1 MAGTFND
8 TPVAYLDEQ
17 IRTTFIVKVYQ
28 HLALALVAFVA
39 FEVVL
44 FQTGLARSLYDF
56 FWAQGGASWL
66 LLLGGVAIVNWFA
79 AQAAYNIADT
89 RKQYL
94 GLFAVAFGQA
104 VIFAP
109 FLYAV
114 LAVQGSA
121 PVVNAVWITGLGFAG
136 LTAVAWITRTDLS
149 FLRPLVMWG
158 FIAALVLIVAAV
170 LFGMNLGTLVLGRHD
185 RPGRRR
191 HPLPDPGH
199 PAELPR
205 ARLCGRRRQPVRFAD
220 DDVLVRA
227 AVGGAALIAGMR
239 RAHRPQQRPRR
250 GLRSLGAG

>member
-39 FEVVL
+39 FEIVL

-79 AQAAYNIADT
+79 AQATANVADT
-89 RKQYL
+89 GKQYL
-94 GLFAVAFGQA
+94 GLFAVALGQA

-136 LTAVAWITRTDLS
+136 LTAVAWVTRTDLS

-170 LFGMNLGTLVLGRHD
+170 LFGMNLGTWFSVAMIGLAGAAILYQTQGIQRTYPEWAYVG
-185 RPGRRR
+185 
-191 HPLPDPGH
+191 
-199 PAELPR
+199 
-205 ARLCGRRRQPVRFAD
+205 
-220 DDVLVRA
+220 A
-227 AVGGAALIAGMR
+227 AVSLFGSLMTMFWYVLRLVAR
-239 RAHRPQQRPRR
+239 R
-250 GLRSLGAG
+250 

>member
-39 FEVVL
+39 FEIVL
-44 FQTGLARSLYDF
+44 FQTGLARTLYDF

-89 RKQYL
+89 GKQYL
-94 GLFAVAFGQA
+94 GLFAVALGQA

-136 LTAVAWITRTDLS
+136 LTAVAWFTRTDLS

-170 LFGMNLGTLVLGRHD
+170 LFGMNLGTWFSVAMIGLAGAAILYQTQGIQRTYPEYAYVG
-185 RPGRRR
+185 
-191 HPLPDPGH
+191 
-199 PAELPR
+199 
-205 ARLCGRRRQPVRFAD
+205 
-220 DDVLVRA
+220 A
-227 AVGGAALIAGMR
+227 AVSLFGSLMTMFWYVLRLVAR
-239 RAHRPQQRPRR
+239 R
-250 GLRSLGAG
+250 

>member
-170 LFGMNLGTLVLGRHD
+170 LFGMNLGTWFSVAMIGLAGAAILYQTQGIQRSYPEHAYVG
-185 RPGRRR
+185 
-191 HPLPDPGH
+191 
-199 PAELPR
+199 
-205 ARLCGRRRQPVRFAD
+205 
-220 DDVLVRA
+220 A
-227 AVGGAALIAGMR
+227 AVSLFGSLMTMFWYVLRLVAR
-239 RAHRPQQRPRR
+239 R
-250 GLRSLGAG
+250 